1 MGRFWTGFELLLE
14 ETKALDNA
22 LIDWVGIRPL
32 ELQTPRSKSSVFT
45 AGIASCTAMYS

>member
-1 MGRFWTGFELLLE
+1 MGRFWTGFDLSPE

-32 ELQTPRSKSSVFT
+32 ELQTPRCKSSFLN